1 VGIFRGERKQ
11 RGREGERERE
21 RERSD
26 AENYLDVGEDARGED
41 RRSWL
46 YCCISAIL
54 SAVHAMP
61 LSARRQC

>member
-1 VGIFRGERKQ
+1 MGIFRGQ
-11 RGREGERERE
+11 REGARENRGGG
-21 RERSD
+21 
-26 AENYLDVGEDARGED
+26 GEEG

>member
-1 VGIFRGERKQ
+1 MGIFRGERE
-11 RGREGERERE
+11 GAGERI
-21 RERSD
+21 
-26 AENYLDVGEDARGED
+26 AAARRGAAARRED